1 MKKEE
6 LYHDE
11 FHGEITKKDLI
22 QLDLDADKYE
32 PNLDED
38 YFDDWFLDDD
48 EFFKKHEY
56 RTDYPKVPP
65 MAEIF
70 DESDKKWDY
79 DNEYEK

>member
-11 FHGEITKKDLI
+11 FHGEIAKKDLI

-32 PNLDED
+32 PNFDED
-38 YFDDWFLDDD
+38 YYDDWFLDDD
-48 EFFKKHEY
+48 EFFKKYEY
-56 RTDYPKVPP
+56 HADYLKTPP

-70 DESDKKWDY
+70 DESDKKWAY
-79 DNEYEK
+79 DDEFEK